1 MLHSR
6 FPTLLAAVAAFVLAG
21 AASAE
26 KADRSRP
33 VTLESNQGC
42 VVDLIKR
49 TRQCSGGVVI
59 TQGTLVLR
67 AERVELR
74 ETADGFQVAAAIGG
88 ADTPAQ
94 FRQKRDGVDE
104 YVEGSGQRI
113 DYDGRAG
120 TLRFEGKAVV
130 RRLRGAVLAD
140 EIRGATIVWD
150 SVAEQFTVQ
159 GDGASP
165 GSPNGRVRAVLS
177 PREVASGPAAGASA
191 GAAPLRSTPSLG
203 ARQ

>member
-1 MLHSR
+1 MSR
-6 FPTLLAAVAAFVLAG
+6 RRSAPLIAAAAALLIAG
-21 AASAE
+21 ASSAE
-26 KADRSRP
+26 KADRTRP

-42 VVDLIKR
+42 VVDLIKQ

-74 ETADGFQVAAAIGG
+74 ETTDGFQVAAAIGSAG
-88 ADTPAQ
+88 KPAQ
-94 FRQKRDGVDE
+94 YRQKRDGVDE
-104 YVEGSGQRI
+104 HVEGSAQRI

-120 TLRFEGKAVV
+120 TLRFDGQAVV

-140 EIRGATIVWD
+140 EIHGATIVWD

-159 GDGASP
+159 GGAASP
-165 GSPNGRVRAVLS
+165 DNPGGRVRAVLS
-177 PREVASGPAAGASA
+177 PRDSASAPAAAASA
-191 GAAPLRSTPSLG
+191 NGGTLRSTPSLG
-203 ARQ
+203 VRR